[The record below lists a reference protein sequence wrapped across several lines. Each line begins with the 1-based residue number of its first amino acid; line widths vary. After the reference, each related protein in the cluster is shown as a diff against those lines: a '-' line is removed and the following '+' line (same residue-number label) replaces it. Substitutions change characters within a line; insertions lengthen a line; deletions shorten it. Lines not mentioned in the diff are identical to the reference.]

1 LGERIHRE
9 HIKNIL
15 ELLEIKIISESN
27 ETLEVEVP
35 PYRADVDREVDLI
48 EEILRIYGYNKI
60 KTPEKV
66 NFSVV
71 KNEVISHQRLE
82 NITANYLTSLGFHE
96 AMNNSLVKNE
106 YQSVYSLNESEGVK
120 MLNPLSGDL
129 AVMRQSML
137 PGLLENTAYNINRKT
152 SDIKLFEIGKTY
164 KKIQKGYE
172 ETYKLALLLSGNTTR
187 ENWTNSAQKTNFFHL
202 KGTVEQVLK
211 RLNLNDVKQKPVALT
226 NFSDAISLELNGKEL
241 GIIGIV
247 DQKILKKA
255 DVSQAVFYAE
265 LNWEMIVKFASE
277 YKLQYKEI
285 SKFPAVKRDLALLL
299 DKGISYAELY
309 DSTQNLNLNLLKSI
323 QLFDV
328 YEGDK
333 LPEGKKSYAMS
344 FVLQNEEKTLADNE
358 IEKTMNELIRNFQKN
373 FNAEL
378 RN

>member
-1 LGERIHRE
+1 
-9 HIKNIL
+9 
-15 ELLEIKIISESN
+15 
-27 ETLEVEVP
+27 
-35 PYRADVDREVDLI
+35 
-48 EEILRIYGYNKI
+48 
-60 KTPEKV
+60 
-66 NFSVV
+66 
-71 KNEVISHQRLE
+71 
-82 NITANYLTSLGFHE
+82 
-96 AMNNSLVKNE
+96 
-106 YQSVYSLNESEGVK
+106 
-120 MLNPLSGDL
+120 
-129 AVMRQSML
+129 
-137 PGLLENTAYNINRKT
+137 
-152 SDIKLFEIGKTY
+152 
-164 KKIQKGYE
+164 
-172 ETYKLALLLSGNTTR
+172 
-187 ENWTNSAQKTNFFHL
+187 
-202 KGTVEQVLK
+202 
-211 RLNLNDVKQKPVALT
+211 LT